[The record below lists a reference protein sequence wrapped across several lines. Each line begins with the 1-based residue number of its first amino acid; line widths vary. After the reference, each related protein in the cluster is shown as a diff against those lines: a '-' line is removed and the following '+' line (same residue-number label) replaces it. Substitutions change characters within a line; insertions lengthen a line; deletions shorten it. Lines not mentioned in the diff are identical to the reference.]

1 MAPGTD
7 GSPGMLRAPR
17 VALLIET
24 ARGYGRGLL
33 QGFVRYGRLHG
44 PWTFYLSP
52 GDFEQVVPRMEEWR
66 GTGIIARV
74 ETPEIGKALLA
85 TRLPVVA
92 LDLSESQSG
101 PGSPLSGFSEVA
113 SDSRSAARLAAEH
126 LLERGFRQY
135 AFVGIPGR
143 VWSERREQSF
153 RERVQGAGIPCNVY
167 QPPRLRR
174 DREWGHEHGIL
185 AAWLHALSKP
195 VGIMACND
203 DRGRQ
208 VLEACR
214 TAGVAVPE
222 EIAVVGVDND
232 ELLCE
237 LADPPL
243 SSVALD
249 TERGGYEAA
258 QLLDGLMSG
267 RVRQPARILVEPLG
281 VVTRRST
288 DVVAAEDREVAAAVR
303 WIRDR
308 ARRGPLRVGEVAQ
321 AVKLSRRSLEVRFRA
336 ALGRSVRAEIE
347 RVRLEHARSLLA
359 ETDLPTS
366 QVAELSGFG
375 SPSYL
380 AMVFRRKFRRTPTRY
395 REEARGPSR
404 QGRGDAEGL
413 AQF

>member
-1 MAPGTD
+1 
-7 GSPGMLRAPR
+7 
-17 VALLIET
+17 
-24 ARGYGRGLL
+24 
-33 QGFVRYGRLHG
+33 
-44 PWTFYLSP
+44 
-52 GDFEQVVPRMEEWR
+52 MER
-66 GTGIIARV
+66 I
-74 ETPEIGKALLA
+74 
-85 TRLPVVA
+85 
-92 LDLSESQSG
+92 
-101 PGSPLSGFSEVA
+101 
-113 SDSRSAARLAAEH
+113 
-126 LLERGFRQY
+126 
-135 AFVGIPGR
+135 
-143 VWSERREQSF
+143 
-153 RERVQGAGIPCNVY
+153 QGAGCPCHVY
-167 QPPRLRR
+167 QPPRLQR

-195 VGIMACND
+195 VGLMACND

-237 LADPPL
+237 LSDPPL

-267 RVRQPARILVEPLG
+267 RIRQPARILVAPLG

-288 DVVAAEDREVAAAVR
+288 DIVAAEDREVAAAVR
-303 WIRDR
+303 WIRDW
-308 ARRGPLRVGEVAQ
+308 ARRGPLRVAEVAQ

-380 AMVFRRKFRRTPTRY
+380 ALVFRRRFRSTPTRY
-395 REEARGPSR
+395 REEARGPTR
-404 QGRGDAEGL
+404 RGRRDAGGL